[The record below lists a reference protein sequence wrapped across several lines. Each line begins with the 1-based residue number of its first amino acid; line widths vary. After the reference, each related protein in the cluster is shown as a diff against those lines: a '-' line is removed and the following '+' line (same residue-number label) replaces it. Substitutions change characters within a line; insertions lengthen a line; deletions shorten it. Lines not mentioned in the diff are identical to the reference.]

1 MPAQTLR
8 TDMPPDQPFGAE
20 HDACALIISVR
31 KRGESTYGTLK
42 RALGALA
49 HMGHRTGFVEGE
61 GDGAGVQT
69 DIPRRLW
76 ARTLSQVGLRASLAT
91 DPAFWVGHLFIPRQ
105 IDLDMAR
112 EVINSHFNQAGLNLL
127 VERPGRVRPEALGRH
142 ARDNAPV
149 FWQIAGH
156 ADVPDLEA
164 RLLKVRTALEDAL
177 QIHFA
182 SLSAS
187 TVVYKARGSVEML
200 TQFYPDLQDTEY
212 HTAMVLCHARYSTNT
227 VSSFERVQP
236 FSLMGHNGEIN
247 TIARFRQEAEQI
259 GVRLALGNSDSQDV
273 DRVLHALC
281 VDYGLDLTEAIEM
294 IFPPVP
300 HEVEAM
306 PPALRAV
313 YRRIRHA
320 FGPYA
325 QGPAAVVA
333 RFGDTVVAS
342 VDALGLRPLWFFET
356 EKEYYLSSE
365 RGVVPLETMVCDARP
380 LAPGEKLAL
389 RVERGRSVTVLDHA
403 QIRAAVMNEAFRREA
418 PQFAERYWRGWDRSY
433 PAGPRAGGTWPGG
446 SGTALSPQ
454 EMPATLVETEVVE
467 RPAPL
472 PLAVNMP
479 WRRPEPLRAVDTP
492 VLAATGWNREHVSE
506 VESLAIEGKE
516 LVGSLGHDGPL
527 AALSQERVNL
537 ADYFKETVAV
547 VTNPAIDREREA
559 ELFSTRAVVGARPAI
574 GQAPHP
580 GDILIELETPLLPGG
595 HPVLGGPEVAS
606 EIAGALGTLAL
617 DDLIA
622 QFGERCTWLTLGVF
636 DDEDVSAALN
646 RLANSAVTAVREGVQ
661 CLVLDDT
668 ETLEAGLG
676 WLDPHLATRVVDN
689 ALRGAGGADDD
700 NLRRRTGIVV
710 RSASVRTL
718 HDLALL
724 LGFGADA
731 VNPYGTLA
739 VAVTGG
745 KASVTLD
752 EQELIERQRRL
763 LVALT
768 GGLEKV
774 ISTIG
779 CHELRGYGTV
789 CSAIGLAPSLADTL
803 GVPNYFG
810 GERAGLTWARL
821 DQEAAVRAAE
831 LRGEARA
838 QLARVDRFYPKFWK
852 KAEAL
857 ANGEITLDEYNAAYQ
872 ELTEKLPVALRHVL
886 GIKTVESDIDPA
898 QVDISIGG
906 YDLPILISA
915 MSFGSQGEL
924 SYRSYAEAAVRLNIL
939 CINGEGGELPDLL
952 SGDYYKRNRGQ
963 QVASGRFGVN
973 AQFLNSCSV
982 IEIKIGQ
989 GAKPGEGG
997 MLPAHKVTP
1006 QVAQARRTNPYV
1018 TLISPSNN
1026 HDLYS
1031 IEDLAQ
1037 LIEELKTVNPY
1048 ARVSV
1053 KIPVVPGVGVIAVG
1067 IAKAGADII
1076 SLSGY
1081 DGGTGA
1087 ARKHSLQY
1095 AGLPAEVGVAQVHRA
1110 LIDAGLRHRVEL
1122 WCDGGMK
1129 TGSDAFK
1136 MILMGANRVGFATL
1150 AMVSMGCTICR
1161 KCNEGT
1167 CHVGITTHIKTVEEA
1182 ESLGLKHF
1190 EPRDPCRAVENIV
1203 RVFTAIGEDLRR
1215 LTASVGATRLQDL
1228 VGRADLLEQVAAH
1241 DRVDLSALFAY
1252 TPVKP
1257 RPAAEVG
1264 VGRRLTRPRNT
1275 LTRMLT
1281 DVVLE
1286 AVLDD
1291 EREVTYHDEVMAHD
1305 RALGAHLAGELV
1317 RRPDLWER
1325 IDAVHLKFSPSSVAG
1340 NGFAAWVTDKL
1351 DILIE
1356 GGAQDGAAKGANG
1369 GRVAI
1374 MKGVNHNGL
1383 RLDGSVGKSFAYG
1396 AQRGV
1401 LIVQGDADSRACVR
1415 LSGADVIFG
1424 GELRGPIDDSAGVSA
1439 TTANLKGF
1447 ACEYMTSGRVLI
1459 LGDPGPYAFAG
1470 MTGGVVYQ
1478 HLSREL
1484 GLDEAALQRRIA
1496 RGAKVRIAPLDDD
1509 DIPQVQELLD
1519 HYIAALEQTAQYDVA
1534 DRIAALRQPA
1544 VLRGRFVK
1552 VVPVAAP
1559 IVLPGQGG
1567 SVHP

>member
-1 MPAQTLR
+1 MSLAPIR
-8 TDMPPDQPFGAE
+8 TDTSPHSPDGPE
-20 HDACALIISVR
+20 HDACALIMSVR

-76 ARTLSQVGLRASLAT
+76 ARVLSQVGLRASLAT
-91 DPAFWVGHLFIPRQ
+91 DPGFWVGHVFIPRQ
-105 IDLDMAR
+105 IDLDTAR
-112 EVINSHFNQAGLNLL
+112 DVINAHFSAAGLSLL
-127 VERPGRVRPEALGRH
+127 IERPGRVLPEALGRH
-142 ARDNAPV
+142 ARDSAPV

-164 RLLKVRTALEDAL
+164 RLLAVRTELEEAL
-177 QIHFA
+177 QLHFA

-200 TQFYPDLQDTEY
+200 TQFYPDLHDREY
-212 HTAMVLCHARYSTNT
+212 HTAIVLCHARYSTNT
-227 VSSFERVQP
+227 VSTFERVQP
-236 FSLMGHNGEIN
+236 FALLGHNGEIN
-247 TIARFRQEAEQI
+247 TISRFRQEAGQL
-259 GVRLALGNSDSQDV
+259 GVHLALGNSDSQDV

-281 VDYGLDLTEAIEM
+281 VDYGLDPVEAIEL

-306 PPALRAV
+306 PAALRAV
-313 YRRIRHA
+313 YRRMRHA
-320 FGPYA
+320 FGPFA

-333 RFGDTVVAS
+333 RHGDTVVAS
-342 VDALGLRPLWFFET
+342 VDALGLRPLWLVET

-365 RGVVPLETMVCDARP
+365 RGVIPLETMVCDARP
-380 LAPGEKLAL
+380 LAPGEKVAL
-389 RVERGRSVTVLDHA
+389 RVQRGQSVAVLDHA
-403 QIRAAVMNEAFRREA
+403 AMRAAVMNESFQREA
-418 PQFAERYWRGWDRSY
+418 PQFAERYWRGWDQIT
-433 PAGPRAGGTWPGG
+433 PGGPRSTTGGKGPLPAAAPG
-446 SGTALSPQ
+446 AP
-454 EMPATLVETEVVE
+454 LVETQVAE

-472 PLAVNMP
+472 PLVAAMP
-479 WRRPEPLRAVDTP
+479 WRGAAPLRAVDTT
-492 VLAATGWNREHVSE
+492 VLAAAGWNREHVAE
-506 VESLAIEGKE
+506 IEALAAEGKE

-537 ADYFKETVAV
+537 ADAFKETVAV

-559 ELFSTRAVVGARPAI
+559 EVFSTRTLVGARPAI
-574 GQAPHP
+574 GQAPQP
-580 GDILIELETPLLPGG
+580 ADTLIELETPLLPGG
-595 HPVLGGPEVAS
+595 HPALGGAETAGEV
-606 EIAGALGTLAL
+606 AGALGTLTL

-622 QFGERCTWLTLGVF
+622 QFGERCAWFTVGLYDG
-636 DDEDVSAALN
+636 EDVSAALN
-646 RLANSAVTAVREGVQ
+646 RLAGGAVTAVRAGAQ

-676 WLDPHLATRVVDN
+676 WLDPHLAARVVDA
-689 ALRGAGGADDD
+689 ALRGAEDTP
-700 NLRRRTGIVV
+700 NLRRRVGIVV
-710 RSASVRTL
+710 RSAGVRTL

-724 LGFGADA
+724 IGFGADA
-731 VNPYGTLA
+731 VNPYALLIVGVGA
-739 VAVTGG
+739 H
-745 KASVTLD
+745 KASTTASD
-752 EQELIERQRRL
+752 EHDLAERQRRL
-763 LVALT
+763 LSTLS

-810 GERAGLTWARL
+810 SERAGFTWARL
-821 DQEAAVRAAE
+821 NDEARARAAE

-838 QLARVDRFYPKFWK
+838 QLARVDRLYPKFWK
-852 KAEAL
+852 KVEAL
-857 ANGEITLDEYNAAYQ
+857 ANGEITLDEYNAAYR
-872 ELTEKLPVALRHVL
+872 ELTEKLPVSLRHVL
-886 GIKTVESDIDPA
+886 GVRAGASSVDPA
-898 QVDISIGG
+898 DVDLRVGEH
-906 YDLPILISA
+906 DLPMLISA

-924 SYRSYAEAAVRLNIL
+924 SYRAYAGAAVRLNIL

-952 SGDYYKRNRGQ
+952 DGSIKRNRGQ

-973 AQFLNSCSV
+973 ARFLNSCSV

-1006 QVAQARRTNPYV
+1006 QVAEARRTSPYV

-1026 HDLYS
+1026 HDIYS

-1037 LIEELKTVNPY
+1037 LIEELKTVNPQ

-1053 KIPVVPGVGVIAVG
+1053 KMPVVPGIGVIAVG
-1067 IAKAGADII
+1067 VAKAGADII
-1076 SLSGY
+1076 TLSGY

-1087 ARKHSLQY
+1087 ARKHALQY
-1095 AGLPAEVGVAQVHRA
+1095 AGLPAEIGVVQVHRA
-1110 LIDAGLRHRVEL
+1110 LIDSGLRHRVEL
-1122 WCDGGMK
+1122 WADGGVK

-1136 MILMGANRVGFATL
+1136 LILLGANRVGLATM
-1150 AMVSMGCTICR
+1150 AMVAMGCTICR

-1182 ESLGLKHF
+1182 ESLGVRHF
-1190 EPRDPCRAVENIV
+1190 EPRDAQHAVDSIV
-1203 RVFTAIGEDLRR
+1203 RVFSALGDDLRR
-1215 LTASVGATRLQDL
+1215 LTAAMGATRLQDL

-1241 DRVDLSALFAY
+1241 NRLDLSALFAY
-1252 TPVKP
+1252 TPVKA
-1257 RPAAEVG
+1257 RPPAEIG

-1281 DVVLE
+1281 DVVVE
-1286 AVLDD
+1286 AISDG
-1291 EREVTYHDEVMAHD
+1291 EREVTYHDDVMAHD
-1305 RALGAHLAGELV
+1305 RALGSHLAGEVV

-1325 IDAVHLKFSPSSVAG
+1325 MDAVHLKFSPSSVAG
-1340 NGFAAWVTDKL
+1340 NGFAAWTTDRL
-1351 DILIE
+1351 DVLIE

-1383 RLDGSVGKSFAYG
+1383 RLDGGVGKGFAYG

-1424 GELRGPIDDSAGVSA
+1424 GELRGPLDDSAGVSA
-1439 TTANLKGF
+1439 TAANLKGF

-1484 GLDEAALQRRIA
+1484 GLDEAAIERRIA
-1496 RGAKVRIAPLDDD
+1496 RGAAVTLAPLDEADF
-1509 DIPQVQELLD
+1509 PQVRELLD
-1519 HYIAALEQTAQYDVA
+1519 HYLAALEQTAQYDVA
-1534 DRIAALRQPA
+1534 DRIRALRQRA
-1544 VLRGRFVK
+1544 TLRDRFVK
-1552 VVPVAAP
+1552 VVP
-1559 IVLPGQGG
+1559 QGAR
-1567 SVHP
+1567 